1 MRKFLISALVLSTVV
16 GVAPAAAN
24 HGGYH
29 SDRGH
34 GQHAGWNRGGPS
46 RQAINELI
54 RDLRRAENGIQR
66 SVQRRII
73 SRREAAGLRREANQ
87 IERRLHLASRNGING
102 REFASLRT
110 QVNRLEQRLR
120 MERRDRDGRRYS
132 AMKGGRRE
140 LTRRPS
146 PL

>member
-1 MRKFLISALVLSTVV
+1 MRKFLIPALVLSTVV

-29 SDRGH
+29 SNQGH
-34 GQHAGWNRGGPS
+34 AQHGGWNRGGPS

-54 RDLRRAENGIQR
+54 RDLNQAETRIDR

-73 SRREAAGLRREANQ
+73 SQREAFSLRREANQ
-87 IERRLHLASRNGING
+87 IERRLQLASRNGISG
-102 REFASLRT
+102 REFGALRV

-120 MERRDRDGRRYS
+120 IERQDRDGRRY
-132 AMKGGRRE
+132 
-140 LTRRPS
+140 
-146 PL
+146 